1 MIPTMGGLVC
11 LGAGSAFFVKFVHC
25 FFKMHYICMFNTINH
40 DDKMNKNVI
49 FAILMLLAVH
59 VQALEVSN
67 TAGGLSSKV
76 TNLDIT
82 TLKVTGSMNAE
93 DFYFISDNL
102 HKLKTVDLEGV
113 SIEAC
118 RTARGHYWRWDFAA
132 DVLPVG
138 SFADLPV
145 TSVTLPAGL
154 KAIGEASFAGCSH
167 LASITLPATVD
178 SIADFAF
185 AGCTSLTAIQLPASV
200 QVVGYGAF
208 MRCTSLASLK
218 VDSSSRLRKLDAT
231 ALMDCPALK
240 TIKLGSSI
248 QSIGERALAGTGIS
262 SLDLSSSKHLTEV
275 GDWVMVLTPVTSAKM
290 PNSLTSLGD
299 GAFLYDSSLAEVSL
313 GGKLANLNDYLLAG
327 TAINGSLDLKG
338 VKSFGDYALYNVS
351 TLTVVELPETM
362 TWLGTRSMAGMTGLE
377 KLTSGAGRV
386 PELGEEVWAG
396 VNQSSIPLTVPSGS
410 VDRYKA
416 AEQWKEFMIE
426 SGWLRGDVNGDGEV
440 NIADINALVSI
451 ILGQVFDDA
460 FMRRA
465 DVNDDGEINISDIN
479 AVLSIIMG
487 SSFKATLMLD
497 TGDRMH
503 LDDVYIQPGEERT
516 LAVKLEHASGYSS
529 LQCDII
535 LPQGLTLVANN
546 GAQGYVN
553 ETGAIDATTSR
564 AVMYSLS
571 RTALD
576 DGNDGVFS
584 ITVRADAALPSEA
597 EIVLTGILLSDAD
610 NVGWHVADCRAS
622 VTNSTGVEDLRAS
635 ADRVWIEDHA
645 LCIDTRHDGTAQLV
659 AINGT
664 SRDLSLAAGE
674 NRYSVE
680 PGFYVVVLNG
690 KSYKIS
696 IR

>member
-1 MIPTMGGLVC
+1 
-11 LGAGSAFFVKFVHC
+11 
-25 FFKMHYICMFNTINH
+25 MFNTTNH
-40 DDKMNKNVI
+40 DDKMNKNII
-49 FAILMLLAVH
+49 FAILMLLAMH

-76 TNLDIT
+76 TNMDIT

-102 HKLKTVDLEGV
+102 HKLQTVDLEGV

-118 RTARGHYWRWDFAA
+118 RTAQGHYWRWDFAA

-248 QSIGERALAGTGIS
+248 QSIGERALAGTNIS
-262 SLDLSSSKHLTEV
+262 SLDLSTSRHLTEV

-299 GAFLYDSSLAEVSL
+299 GAFLYASSLAEVNL
-313 GGKLANLNDYLLAG
+313 GGKLAKLNDYLLAG
-327 TAINGSLDLKG
+327 TAINGNLDLKG

-351 TLTVVELPETM
+351 TLSVVELPETM

-451 ILGQVFDDA
+451 ILGHVYDDA

-487 SSFKATLMLD
+487 GSFKASLMPE

-516 LAVKLEHASGYSS
+516 LAVKLENASGYSS
-529 LQCDII
+529 MQCDIV
-535 LPQGLTLVANN
+535 LPQGLTLVASH

-553 ETGAIDATTSR
+553 ETSAIDATTSR
-564 AVMYSLS
+564 TVMYSLS

-576 DGNDGVFS
+576 DSNDGVFS

-610 NVGWHVADCRAS
+610 NAGWHVADCRAS

-645 LCIDTRHDGTAQLV
+645 LCIDTRQDGTAQLV

-664 SRDLSLAAGE
+664 SRDLTLAAGE
-674 NRYSVE
+674 NRYSLE

-690 KSYKIS
+690 KSYKIA

>member
-1 MIPTMGGLVC
+1 
-11 LGAGSAFFVKFVHC
+11 
-25 FFKMHYICMFNTINH
+25 MFNTINH

-49 FAILMLLAVH
+49 FAILMLLAMH

-118 RTARGHYWRWDFAA
+118 RTAQGHYWRWDFAA

-138 SFADLPV
+138 SFADLAV

-487 SSFKATLMLD
+487 SSFKATLMPD